1 MFSRIVRL
9 VGLLLFA
16 SATLASAQPLGSA
29 PPYRVIVHPR
39 NPLAS
44 VERSFLADA
53 FLKKTTRWGD
63 GESIQPVDLV
73 ADSAARRKF
82 SEDVLHRSI
91 SAVKSYWQQQ
101 IFSGRDIPPPE
112 LDSDVAVRDYV
123 LKHRG
128 AIGYLSGSADV
139 SGVKVIA
146 VR

>member
-1 MFSRIVRL
+1 MFSRTVRL
-9 VGLLLFA
+9 FSLLLIA
-16 SATLASAQPLGSA
+16 SATLVSAQPAGSA
-29 PPYRVIVHPR
+29 PSYRVIVHPR

-44 VERSFLADA
+44 LDRSYLADA
-53 FLKKTTRWGD
+53 FLKKTTRWDD
-63 GESIQPVDLV
+63 GESIQPVDLI

-82 SEDVLHRSI
+82 TADVLHRSI

-128 AIGYLSGSADV
+128 AIGYLSGNADV